1 MGLKEKVIDWKNRLK
16 DRHMLTII
24 VTLIAII
31 AILAMVIYKKQTEYR
46 QASENSYNQAFYELV
61 DYVQNVENYLGKSL
75 ISTTPE
81 HGAETLTKVWK
92 EANLAQTYLSQLPIS
107 SNELENTSKFLNQ
120 VSDYSYSL
128 SRKNINNESLSQED
142 LDNLKE
148 LHEYSVNLE
157 NVLNQLSNDIN
168 NGRIKWGELTKKGS
182 SVFAQQVSN
191 ISKDSFGNIEQEFHE
206 YAGLIY
212 DGAFSEHITKAEKV
226 GLTGEDIDEE
236 AAKNIA
242 MDFVGRDQIK
252 EINSNGLAENADIP
266 TYDFNVKLNN
276 QDDSNELNISITKK
290 GGHILFSN
298 FNRDVE
304 VENIDDETANKI
316 GLDFLNSKGYTN
328 MKRTYYL
335 KEEGVM
341 TINYA
346 YVQNDVTMYPDLIK
360 LKVALDNGDILGI
373 ETQGYLNS
381 HTERNIPEVKVSKE
395 DAKKT
400 LNKNLEIKSEGL
412 AIIPTEYKTEILCWE
427 FKVMVPTDRAEQI
440 GVRNVIGKEEA
451 EKVISILGEDET
463 EMSQNWN
470 KRYRDN
476 MEKMKSGSIYE
487 VAGVVRNLSFKQKE
501 KGLSTGEKKMLSNA
515 KQILVSELVL
525 AEHATQDEVEELIN
539 NKIDISFNEYRAP
552 QANID
557 LNASAVNKFIPFDDT
572 TEL

>member
-81 HGAETLTKVWK
+81 HGAETLTRVWK

-120 VSDYSYSL
+120 VSDYSYAL

-168 NGRIKWGELTKKGS
+168 NGRVKWGELTKKGS

-236 AAKNIA
+236 KAKNIA

-276 QDDSNELNISITKK
+276 QDDSNELTISITKK

-346 YVQNDVTMYPDLIK
+346 YVQNDITMYPDLIK
-360 LKVALDNGDILGI
+360 LKVALDNGDILGR

-427 FKVMVPTDRAEQI
+427 FKGTVDDTDFLVYINTET
-440 GVRNVIGKEEA
+440 GKEED
-451 EKVISILGEDET
+451 ILT
-463 EMSQNWN
+463 
-470 KRYRDN
+470 
-476 MEKMKSGSIYE
+476 I
-487 VAGVVRNLSFKQKE
+487 
-501 KGLSTGEKKMLSNA
+501 
-515 KQILVSELVL
+515 
-525 AEHATQDEVEELIN
+525 
-539 NKIDISFNEYRAP
+539 
-552 QANID
+552 
-557 LNASAVNKFIPFDDT
+557 VNTPNGT
-572 TEL
+572 LTM

>member
-1 MGLKEKVIDWKNRLK
+1 MGIKEKVIDWKNRLQ

-31 AILAMVIYKKQTEYR
+31 AVLAMVIYKKQTEYR

-81 HGAETLTKVWK
+81 HGAETLTQVWK

-128 SRKNINNESLSQED
+128 SRKNINDESLTQED

-148 LHEYSVNLE
+148 LHDYSVNLE

-168 NGRIKWGELTKKGS
+168 SGRVKWGELTKKGS
-182 SVFAQQVSN
+182 SVFSQQVSN

-226 GLTGEDIDEE
+226 GLTGDDIDEE
-236 AAKNIA
+236 KAKNIA
-242 MDFVGRDQIK
+242 MDFVGRDEIK
-252 EINSNGLAENADIP
+252 EVNSNGLAENADIP
-266 TYDFNVKLNN
+266 TYDFSMKLNN
-276 QDDSNELNISITKK
+276 QDNSNELAISITKK

-298 FNRDVE
+298 FNRDVD

-328 MKRTYYL
+328 MKQTYYL
-335 KEEGVM
+335 KEEGIM

-360 LKVALDNGDILGI
+360 LKIALDNGDILGI

-381 HTERNIPEVKVSKE
+381 HTERSIPEVKISKD
-395 DAKKT
+395 DAKAV

-412 AIIPTEYKTEILCWE
+412 AMIPTEYKTEILCWE
-427 FKVMVPTDRAEQI
+427 FKGTVDGTDFLVYINAET
-440 GVRNVIGKEEA
+440 GKEED
-451 EKVISILGEDET
+451 ILT
-463 EMSQNWN
+463 
-470 KRYRDN
+470 
-476 MEKMKSGSIYE
+476 I
-487 VAGVVRNLSFKQKE
+487 
-501 KGLSTGEKKMLSNA
+501 
-515 KQILVSELVL
+515 
-525 AEHATQDEVEELIN
+525 
-539 NKIDISFNEYRAP
+539 
-552 QANID
+552 
-557 LNASAVNKFIPFDDT
+557 VNTPNGT
-572 TEL
+572 LTM